1 MPPHDLPL
9 ALFRPPIILLVEDR
23 PASRS
28 PTSRLLGMLG
38 YEVRGARTGGY
49 ALGLLRHHGALF
61 DLIVANIQLPD
72 MDGGEL
78 LEQVR
83 LEEPGIRL
91 AWIADYAPIGKAAA
105 LIAAH
110 PEVPVL
116 KKPFGF
122 RELRDAMLP
131 LVGPARAAVP
141 LQGGLRF
148 PRRRERKTVR

>member
-9 ALFRPPIILLVEDR
+9 ALFRPPIVLTVEDR
-23 PASRS
+23 PPSRS
-28 PTSRLLGMLG
+28 PTSRLVSMLG
-38 YEVRGARTGGY
+38 YEVRGVRTGEH

-61 DLIVANIQLPD
+61 DLILASILLPD
-72 MDGGEL
+72 MDGGEFVAR
-78 LEQVR
+78 VR

-91 AWIADYAPIGKAAA
+91 AWIAEYAPIGKAAT

-116 KKPFGF
+116 MKPFGF
-122 RELRDAMLP
+122 RELRDALLP
-131 LVGPARAAVP
+131 LVGPARAAVV

-148 PRRRERKTVR
+148 PRRRERKVIR